1 MSLALQ
7 ISLEHR
13 VVLTSESLD
22 GNGALLAKVIR
33 CSLGEWPLDQG
44 LGGYDLV
51 GSGFAHVV
59 CLGHDW
65 IREVDLDVG
74 ISPLWLKKGLEFF
87 LINPNV
93 SAFLCLLD
101 GRWASLEEHALRDG
115 VGTRLLQV

>member
-13 VVLTSESLD
+13 VVLTRESLD
-22 GNGALLAKVIR
+22 GNGALLAKVIS
-33 CSLGEWPLDQG
+33 CSLREWPLDQG
-44 LGGYDLV
+44 LGGDNLV
-51 GSGFAHVV
+51 RSGFAHVV

-74 ISPLWLKKGLEFF
+74 VSPLWLEKGLE
-87 LINPNV
+87 LLLVNPNV

-101 GRWASLEEHALRDG
+101 SRRASFEENALRDG
-115 VGTRLLQV
+115 VCTRLLQV